1 MPVSGGGGP
10 PVGPFSTPAPVSY
23 TGNGS
28 LGRISGKLLSAN
40 LIRDGVDLTFRNGPT
55 DPDLVYFDVTGN
67 KLGFNTDNPLYDLD
81 VNGLLD
87 TNILSIT
94 TTATIGNVKIN
105 ADGSLSTVTGPLN
118 IVPTAATPPGPGGI
132 TVGPAPT
139 GISLTSDSV
148 TLDKSFYSQSLV
160 DSLVG
165 QTAVVDRYPA
175 APLFYTVVSIETE
188 PLNPTQWR
196 MTVDTTFNPAGQLK
210 PISFYPD
217 TEITQIITND
227 IWDTTGNS
235 VGEKWVAWYKT
246 NLPGSFNTTVQPG
259 WSINVAGTIYI
270 VDYVVEDPIN
280 TNMWRIYVTTS
291 LVAGVGIPIFS
302 SDVPSSYYDAYISH
316 ARLTTSLLQINDN
329 FISANV
335 TDGNVIFDPNGSG
348 AINLQ
353 SSVVNTGGIDVT
365 GNINIQG
372 NLSYGGSLILGDA
385 AADALDFNGEFD
397 NALLPGVD
405 NYYNLGAP
413 GKAWALLRV
422 ANAEIGSLSQNS
434 ILVDNKLY
442 IANSANDIT
451 ATQGNDPIYINP
463 DTRVIYLEDFKIENN
478 IITNQLNTPVTFTST
493 GTGYLQFTDTNAF
506 IIPVGDNS
514 QRGFTEVGETRWN
527 TQEGYMECF
536 DGTVYYVATG
546 PGEFLTP
553 EDMDALGNLYSLI
566 LG

>member
-10 PVGPFSTPAPVSY
+10 PSGPLYNPAPVSY

-105 ADGSLSTVTGPLN
+105 ADGSFSTVTGALN
-118 IVPTAATPPGPGGI
+118 ISPLGTTPT
-132 TVGPAPT
+132 
-139 GISLTSDSV
+139 
-148 TLDKSFYSQSLV
+148 
-160 DSLVG
+160 
-165 QTAVVDRYPA
+165 
-175 APLFYTVVSIETE
+175 
-188 PLNPTQWR
+188 
-196 MTVDTTFNPAGQLK
+196 
-210 PISFYPD
+210 
-217 TEITQIITND
+217 
-227 IWDTTGNS
+227 
-235 VGEKWVAWYKT
+235 
-246 NLPGSFNTTVQPG
+246 
-259 WSINVAGTIYI
+259 
-270 VDYVVEDPIN
+270 
-280 TNMWRIYVTTS
+280 
-291 LVAGVGIPIFS
+291 
-302 SDVPSSYYDAYISH
+302 ISH
-316 ARLTTSLLQINDN
+316 DRLTTSLLQINDN

-353 SSVVNTGGIDVT
+353 SNVVNTGGIDVT

-397 NALLPGVD
+397 KALLPGVD

-442 IANSANDIT
+442 IANSANDIA

-527 TQEGYMECF
+527 TEVGYMECF
-536 DGTVYYVATG
+536 DGSVYYVATG

-553 EDMDALGNLYSLI
+553 EDMQELGNVYSII

>member
-1 MPVSGGGGP
+1 VPEIYN
-10 PVGPFSTPAPVSY
+10 PAA
-23 TGNGS
+23 S
-28 LGRISGKLLSAN
+28 LGRISGKLLSDN
-40 LIRDGVDLTFRNGPT
+40 LVRQGVDLTFRNGPT

-87 TNILSIT
+87 TDILSIT

-105 ADGSLSTVTGPLN
+105 ADGSLSTVTGSLN
-118 IVPTAATPPGPGGI
+118 IVPTAATPSLGGI
-132 TVGPAPT
+132 IVGPSLT
-139 GISLTSDSV
+139 GISYTSNSV
-148 TLDKSFYSQSLV
+148 SLPKTFYSQELV

-165 QTAVVDRYPA
+165 KIAVIDIYPNP
-175 APLFYTVVSIETE
+175 PLFYIVESIETD
-188 PLNPTQWR
+188 PDTASLWR
-196 MTVDTTFNPAGQLK
+196 MTIDTTFNLTGQLR
-210 PISFYPD
+210 PVSFYPD
-217 TEITQIITND
+217 IELTQIVTND

-235 VGEKWVAWYKT
+235 IGEKWVAWYKT
-246 NLPGSFNTTVQPG
+246 NLPVNFETTVHPG
-259 WSINVAGTIYI
+259 WTINVAGTVYI
-270 VDYVVEDPIN
+270 VDYIIEDPA
-280 TNMWRIYVTTS
+280 TPTMWRIYVTTS

-302 SDVPSSYYDAYISH
+302 SPPPASYYEAYISH
-316 ARLTTSLLQINDN
+316 ARLTTSLLDINDN
-329 FISANV
+329 FINANV
-335 TDGNVIFDPNGSG
+335 TDGNVIFDPDGSG

-353 SSVVNTGGIDVT
+353 KSVVNTGGVDVT

-385 AADALDFNGEFD
+385 AADALDFNGEF
-397 NALLPGVD
+397 NKALLPGLD
-405 NYYNLGAP
+405 GYYNLGAP
-413 GKAWALLRV
+413 GKAWALLHV

-451 ATQGNDPIYINP
+451 ATQGNDPIYVNP
-463 DTRVIYLEDFKIENN
+463 DTRVIYLEDLKIENN
-478 IITNQLNTPVTFTST
+478 VITNQLNTPLTFTST

-506 IIPVGDNS
+506 IIPSGDNS

-553 EDMDALGNLYSLI
+553 EDMDNLGNLYSLI

>member
-1 MPVSGGGGP
+1 VPEIYNP
-10 PVGPFSTPAPVSY
+10 TA
-23 TGNGS
+23 S
-28 LGRISGKLLSAN
+28 LGRISGKLLSDN
-40 LIRDGVDLTFRNGPT
+40 LVRQGVDLTFRNGPT
-55 DPDLVYFDVTGN
+55 DPDLVYFDVTNN

-87 TNILSIT
+87 TNVLSIT

-118 IVPTAATPPGPGGI
+118 IVPTAVSPSSSVI
-132 TVGPAPT
+132 IVGPSPT

-148 TLDKSFYSQSLV
+148 TLSKEFYSQELV
-160 DSLVG
+160 ESLVG
-165 QTAVVDRYPA
+165 RVAVVDRYPL
-175 APLFYTVVSIETE
+175 APLFYIVVSIETE
-188 PLNPTQWR
+188 SLSPTQWR
-196 MTVDTTFNPAGQLK
+196 MTVDTSFDPTGQLK

-217 TEITQIITND
+217 VELTQIVTND

-246 NLPGSFNTTVQPG
+246 NLPVNFETIVQPG
-259 WSINVAGTIYI
+259 WTINVAGTIYI
-270 VDYVVEDPIN
+270 VDYIIEDPA
-280 TNMWRIYVTTS
+280 TPTMWRIYVTTS

-302 SDVPSSYYDAYISH
+302 SPPPASYYEAYISH
-316 ARLTTSLLQINDN
+316 DRLTTSLLEINAN
-329 FISANV
+329 FINANV
-335 TDGNVIFDPNGSG
+335 IDGSVNFDPNGIG
-348 AINLQ
+348 VTNLQ
-353 SSVVNTGGIDVT
+353 NSVVNDGGVDVT

-385 AADALDFNGEFD
+385 AADALDFNGEF
-397 NALLPGVD
+397 NKALLPGVD
-405 NYYNLGAP
+405 GYYNLGAP
-413 GKAWALLRV
+413 GKSWALLHV

-451 ATQGNDPIYINP
+451 AIQGNDPIYVNP
-463 DTRVIYLEDFKIENN
+463 NTRVIYLEDFKIENN
-478 IITNQLNTPVTFTST
+478 VITNQLNTPLTFTST
-493 GTGYLQFTDTNAF
+493 GTGYVQFTDTNAF
-506 IIPVGDNS
+506 VIPVGDNS

-527 TQEGYMECF
+527 TEVGYMECF
-536 DGTVYYVATG
+536 DGSVYYVATG

-553 EDMDALGNLYSLI
+553 EDMQELGNVYSLI

>member
-1 MPVSGGGGP
+1 MPE
-10 PVGPFSTPAPVSY
+10 SY
-23 TGNGS
+23 NPTAS
-28 LGRISGKLLSAN
+28 LGRISGKLLSEN
-40 LIRDGVDLTFRNGPT
+40 LVRNGVDLTFRNGPT
-55 DPDLVYFDVTGN
+55 DPDLVYFDVTSN

-87 TNILSIT
+87 TNVLNIT

-118 IVPTAATPPGPGGI
+118 IVPTAATPSLGGI
-132 TVGPAPT
+132 IVGPSPT
-139 GISLTSDSV
+139 GISYTSNSV
-148 TLDKSFYSQSLV
+148 SLPKTFYSQELV

-165 QTAVVDRYPA
+165 KIAVIDIYPNP
-175 APLFYTVVSIETE
+175 PLFYIVESIETD
-188 PLNPTQWR
+188 PDTASLWR
-196 MTVDTTFNPAGQLK
+196 MTIDTTFNLTGQLR
-210 PISFYPD
+210 PVSFYPD
-217 TEITQIITND
+217 IELTQIVTND

-235 VGEKWVAWYKT
+235 IGEKWVAWYKT
-246 NLPGSFNTTVQPG
+246 NLPVNFETTVHPG
-259 WSINVAGTIYI
+259 WTINVAGTVYI
-270 VDYVVEDPIN
+270 VDYIIEDPA
-280 TNMWRIYVTTS
+280 TPTMWRIYVTTS

-302 SDVPSSYYDAYISH
+302 SPPPASYYEAYISH
-316 ARLTTSLLQINDN
+316 GRLTTSLLEINDN

-335 TDGNVIFDPNGSG
+335 TDGNVIFDPNGTG
-348 AINLQ
+348 VINLQ
-353 SSVVNTGGIDVT
+353 KSVVNTGGVDVT

-385 AADALDFNGEFD
+385 AADALDFNGEF
-397 NALLPGVD
+397 NKALLPGLD
-405 NYYNLGAP
+405 GYYNLGAP
-413 GKAWALLRV
+413 GKAWALLHV

-434 ILVDNKLY
+434 ILVDNKLF

-451 ATQGNDPIYINP
+451 ATQGNDPIYVNP
-463 DTRVIYLEDFKIENN
+463 DTRVIYLEDLKIENN
-478 IITNQLNTPVTFTST
+478 VITNQLNTPLTFTST

-506 IIPVGDNS
+506 IIPSGDNS

-553 EDMDALGNLYSLI
+553 EDMDNLGNLYSLI